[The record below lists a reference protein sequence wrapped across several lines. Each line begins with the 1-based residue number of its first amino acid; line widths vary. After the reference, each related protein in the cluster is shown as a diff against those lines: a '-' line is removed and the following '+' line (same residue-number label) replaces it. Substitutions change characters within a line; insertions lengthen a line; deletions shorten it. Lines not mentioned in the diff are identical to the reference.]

1 MPPKKRKAVGSKR
14 DATTATAA
22 AAATAAKTRQ
32 RKTAG
37 TKTAAASKKS
47 TFKPAPKKRA
57 AQLPCTSPAARM
69 ASKAATR
76 KANIV
81 KVTAASATK
90 TKAAPAQK
98 PSSSSSSHTS
108 IRAESQQA
116 ANTPERGPTAEK
128 IAVSSAERRKSS
140 PSPQPPVAAEAAA
153 ATAPAPAARAHRK
166 GATVKHP
173 PRTDEELDDGG
184 GIASSAAEEKTERT
198 YRKDAHG
205 NATAAPS
212 TLTARTSTATRSSRP
227 IVVVANNEDESEQE
241 GNDGEDT
248 IFFGSDV
255 VDATRSDG
263 DARQSQLDAPP
274 PPHPSLAA
282 STAAA
287 VEQHLVTSPEVLPT
301 HPLRLL
307 HGGAGGR
314 GGSSSS
320 SSATL
325 DLRGCT
331 TPPPPLLQPAVRGTR
346 KQTSDGNNNGADS
359 PSRQS
364 AESSPEALMADSESK
379 PSSHRWQRQ
388 LLAGGT
394 PATQRLR
401 EKDALQDGGHRQ
413 VGSPPAHAAET
424 VKQLFTEPVRSI
436 SATSTPADD
445 SPNGTLIMSHGSEE
459 DGVEEADAPGLHRR
473 QRQHHQHLPP
483 PLDVSSIATHS
494 DSESRWSV
502 GRATEGPPLPPG
514 SATAVTPPPLPS
526 LVPRA
531 SSAGGAQL
539 FHRHHRHNSGG
550 VTDDLC
556 RGTSTR
562 LLSTQSSALKDDEAS
577 PSLQHKA
584 MASAAQSIP
593 APAGRLRM
601 GGNTSRQS
609 SPSSSYVWLKRTA
622 GGDAVEASHPA
633 APTSSAASTLFP
645 AHPPFQQQQQQQ
657 QQQQWS
663 SYACPH
669 LSFTSP
675 SSSQLSRLADIDVI
689 TEADADAE
697 GGHAA
702 TTTTPQRLRLREPPV
717 WRSPQITQLPKS
729 LSVSP
734 VSLRGDS
741 RKGGVKGDAASSLPQ
756 PLSQTQPT
764 AHSVSAASSSTGEA
778 TQTLAQA
785 SANAA
790 GGLQASLHVVPS
802 GPTAAPAVSRPSTQL
817 ITKAAAT
824 RPIASPGTMW
834 ICLDDDDC
842 AGDDSDSEGEGV
854 VGEAKTA
861 APLHNGSDVPLI
873 SVKMEIDAETDAV
886 YTPPE
891 HTAAAAASPSPSGS
905 SHKGGVAVGGEE
917 QTEAPGRLRS
927 RRPSPSKADSGGA
940 GVRVDQ
946 SNIPVLSPAQ
956 ARRRPPAEKSHP
968 IAEILS
974 PTFRPRRR
982 PPDTSADPSHSLGA
996 GSATHQR
1003 LASWPASH
1011 CYINLDD
1018 DTEDEDAEESPP
1030 RQRARN
1036 AHALDGAV
1044 YSAQPMSSAS
1054 VADVLPA
1061 LLRASTVTGADARSQ
1076 LSLPLIIDDD
1086 DDEGVPEV
1094 GSETHTKESG
1104 DQEVRCEG
1112 LSPKPPKPKR
1122 GTCVEGANEVVA
1134 NEEDDDDLLKSP
1146 QKPHVKDFIF
1156 PNRLDPELRPSSPLY
1171 RSIHAYQQ
1179 QYQQQQQRAQGKEEE
1194 EHAARHAAAAA
1205 SPLQEGV
1212 NADCRHLP
1220 QSAAIPVVIGNT
1232 KGAPPDDV
1240 AAAGQAG
1247 HKRSRAKDAK
1257 TGAAAPALP
1266 DWGRPADTL
1275 LRDFFPTKFTKKSFM
1290 EAAKNVMSP
1299 MHFLEAGDFW
1309 AAFASA
1315 EFVGEGSFGL
1325 VWRCLTVDGD
1335 LVAVKSCPIILRT
1348 KANIEDSFSTI
1359 REIATMRFL
1368 SEMQVPY
1375 VLPLH
1380 SAFFVHAQE
1389 ALPPLA
1395 QEALEWRQRL
1405 RKRAEEAALEVEV
1418 RLLARGGNRRASH
1431 TGAEEDIEDAPLTLE
1446 QQVAVQMERLTAA
1459 EGPEEQA
1466 TRARLQSVRLP
1477 RFLSITHDDLTQ
1489 SDATVFLV
1497 MELCDGDVEGIS
1509 RSDGVAKGMV
1519 YCVSSALAA
1528 MHELGLLHLDLKPS
1542 NILFAYEHGPSQQ
1555 RLQRFSASGPATDA
1569 VKFYL
1574 SDFGNCR
1581 LVGPDP
1587 MDEVQDS
1594 YGTFEYMDLRALRD
1608 AVCGR
1613 PTDAF
1618 SLGATLYELLY
1629 GRRLYPKCVDPRCR
1643 GEEDHSRECF
1653 VEAASQPV
1661 VLPTVGPPTTAAMVT
1676 PVTTIGLNTAAAG
1689 HARGPHANGGT
1700 GSTSGLICS
1709 GPALTPLQ
1717 YLTLALL
1724 RKPWAERM
1732 TAEECR
1738 RYLVQTFHITQTE
1751 DSSP

>member
-1 MPPKKRKAVGSKR
+1 M
-14 DATTATAA
+14 
-22 AAATAAKTRQ
+22 
-32 RKTAG
+32 
-37 TKTAAASKKS
+37 
-47 TFKPAPKKRA
+47 
-57 AQLPCTSPAARM
+57 
-69 ASKAATR
+69 
-76 KANIV
+76 
-81 KVTAASATK
+81 
-90 TKAAPAQK
+90 
-98 PSSSSSSHTS
+98 
-108 IRAESQQA
+108 
-116 ANTPERGPTAEK
+116 
-128 IAVSSAERRKSS
+128 
-140 PSPQPPVAAEAAA
+140 
-153 ATAPAPAARAHRK
+153 
-166 GATVKHP
+166 
-173 PRTDEELDDGG
+173 
-184 GIASSAAEEKTERT
+184 
-198 YRKDAHG
+198 YRKDVHDDA
-205 NATAAPS
+205 
-212 TLTARTSTATRSSRP
+212 TATRSSRP
-227 IVVVANNEDESEQE
+227 IVVVTINADESEQE
-241 GNDGEDT
+241 DIDGEDT
-248 IFFGSDV
+248 ILFGSDV

-274 PPHPSLAA
+274 PPHPPLVA
-282 STAAA
+282 STAVA
-287 VEQHLVTSPEVLPT
+287 VEQHLVMSPEVLPT

-307 HGGAGGR
+307 LHGGASGR
-314 GGSSSS
+314 GSST
-320 SSATL
+320 ATL

-331 TPPPPLLQPAVRGTR
+331 TPPPPLLQPTVRGTGKR
-346 KQTSDGNNNGADS
+346 TSYGNNNDADS
-359 PSRQS
+359 RSRQS
-364 AESSPEALMADSESK
+364 AERSPEALMADSESK
-379 PSSHRWQRQ
+379 PISHRWQRQ

-413 VGSPPAHAAET
+413 AGSPPAHAAET
-424 VKQLFTEPVRSI
+424 VKQLFTEPARSI
-436 SATSTPADD
+436 SVTSTPADD

-531 SSAGGAQL
+531 SSAGGVQL

-550 VTDDLC
+550 FTDGIC
-556 RGTSTR
+556 RGASTR
-562 LLSTQSSALKDDEAS
+562 LLSAQLSALKDDEAS
-577 PSLQHKA
+577 PSLQRKA
-584 MASAAQSIP
+584 VASAAQSLP
-593 APAGRLRM
+593 APAGHLRM

-633 APTSSAASTLFP
+633 APTSSATSTLFP
-645 AHPPFQQQQQQQ
+645 AHAPFQQQ

-675 SSSQLSRLADIDVI
+675 SSSQLSRLVDMDVM
-689 TEADADAE
+689 TESDADAE

-702 TTTTPQRLRLREPPV
+702 TTTTPQQLRLREPPV

-734 VSLRGDS
+734 VSLRGDG

-756 PLSQTQPT
+756 SLSQTQPA
-764 AHSVSAASSSTGEA
+764 AHSASAASSSTGEA
-778 TQTLAQA
+778 TQTLVQA

-790 GGLQASLHVVPS
+790 GGSQAPLRVVPS
-802 GPTAAPAVSRPSTQL
+802 GSTAAPAASRPSTQL

-834 ICLDDDDC
+834 ICLDDDDY
-842 AGDDSDSEGEGV
+842 AGDDSHSEGEGG
-854 VGEAKTA
+854 VGEAKMA
-861 APLHNGSDVPLI
+861 APLHNGSDAPLV
-873 SVKMEIDAETDAV
+873 SVKMEIDAETGAV

-891 HTAAAAASPSPSGS
+891 RTAAAAASPSPSGS
-905 SHKGGVAVGGEE
+905 PHKGGVAVGGEE
-917 QTEAPGRLRS
+917 QPEAPGRLRS
-927 RRPSPSKADSGGA
+927 RRPSPSKADSVGA
-940 GVRVDQ
+940 GVRADH
-946 SNIPVLSPAQ
+946 SNIPVLSPVQ

-982 PPDTSADPSHSLGA
+982 PPDTSADPSHSLSA
-996 GSATHQR
+996 GSATLQR
-1003 LASWPASH
+1003 LSSWPASH

-1018 DTEDEDAEESPP
+1018 DTEDEDAEEAPP

-1036 AHALDGAV
+1036 AHALDGVV

-1054 VADVLPA
+1054 VADALPA
-1061 LLRASTVTGADARSQ
+1061 PLRASPVTGVDARSQ

-1086 DDEGVPEV
+1086 DDEGAPE
-1094 GSETHTKESG
+1094 GGGETHTKESG
-1104 DQEVRCEG
+1104 DQEVRREG

-1122 GTCVEGANEVVA
+1122 GTRVEGANEVVA
-1134 NEEDDDDLLKSP
+1134 HEEDDDDMLKSP

-1179 QYQQQQQRAQGKEEE
+1179 QYQQQQLAQGKEEE
-1194 EHAARHAAAAA
+1194 VHAAGHAAAAA

-1220 QSAAIPVVIGNT
+1220 QSAAIPVVIGET
-1232 KGAPPDDV
+1232 KGASPDDV

-1247 HKRSRAKDAK
+1247 QKRSRAKDAK
-1257 TGAAAPALP
+1257 TGAAAPVLP

-1335 LVAVKSCPIILRT
+1335 LVAVKSCPVILRT

-1368 SEMQVPY
+1368 NEMQVPY

-1431 TGAEEDIEDAPLTLE
+1431 TGAEEDVEDAPLTLE

-1629 GRRLYPKCVDPRCR
+1629 GRRLYPKCVDPRCG

-1676 PVTTIGLNTAAAG
+1676 LVTTIGLDAAAAG

-1738 RYLVQTFHITQTE
+1738 RYLVRTFHITQTE

>member
-1 MPPKKRKAVGSKR
+1 MHD
-14 DATTATAA
+14 DATV
-22 AAATAAKTRQ
+22 TRLS
-32 RKTAG
+32 R
-37 TKTAAASKKS
+37 
-47 TFKPAPKKRA
+47 P
-57 AQLPCTSPAARM
+57 
-69 ASKAATR
+69 
-76 KANIV
+76 V
-81 KVTAASATK
+81 VVVT
-90 TKAAPAQK
+90 
-98 PSSSSSSHTS
+98 
-108 IRAESQQA
+108 I
-116 ANTPERGPTAEK
+116 
-128 IAVSSAERRKSS
+128 
-140 PSPQPPVAAEAAA
+140 
-153 ATAPAPAARAHRK
+153 
-166 GATVKHP
+166 
-173 PRTDEELDDGG
+173 DDDG
-184 GIASSAAEEKTERT
+184 A
-198 YRKDAHG
+198 
-205 NATAAPS
+205 
-212 TLTARTSTATRSSRP
+212 
-227 IVVVANNEDESEQE
+227 EQE
-241 GNDGEDT
+241 DADGEDT
-248 IFFGSDV
+248 VLFHSDV

-274 PPHPSLAA
+274 PPLHPSLVT

-287 VEQHLVTSPEVLPT
+287 GEQHLVTSSEALPT
-301 HPLRLL
+301 HPLRLP
-307 HGGAGGR
+307 HAGASGC
-314 GGSSSS
+314 GSSSS
-320 SSATL
+320 TTL
-325 DLRGCT
+325 DLRDCT
-331 TPPPPLLQPAVRGTR
+331 TPPPPLLQPTVRGTR
-346 KQTSDGNNNGADS
+346 KQTSYENNNGADS

-364 AESSPEALMADSESK
+364 AENSPEALMADSESK
-379 PSSHRWQRQ
+379 FSSHRWQRQ

-394 PATQRLR
+394 PATQPLR
-401 EKDALQDGGHRQ
+401 GTDALQDGGDRH

-424 VKQLFTEPVRSI
+424 VKRLFTEPARSI
-436 SATSTPADD
+436 SVTSIPADD

-459 DGVEEADAPGLHRR
+459 DGVEEADAPELHRR

-483 PLDVSSIATHS
+483 PMEISSIATHT
-494 DSESRWSV
+494 DSESRWSM
-502 GRATEGPPLPPG
+502 GRATEGPPIPPG

-531 SSAGGAQL
+531 SSAGGVQL
-539 FHRHHRHNSGG
+539 FHRHHLHNSGG
-550 VTDDLC
+550 VTDDRC

-562 LLSTQSSALKDDEAS
+562 LLSTQSSAIKDDEAPPS
-577 PSLQHKA
+577 PHHKA
-584 MASAAQSIP
+584 VASAAQSLP
-593 APAGRLRM
+593 APAGHLRM
-601 GGNTSRQS
+601 GGNTSRQC
-609 SPSSSYVWLKRTA
+609 SPSSSYLWLKRTA

-633 APTSSAASTLFP
+633 APTSSATSTPFP
-645 AHPPFQQQQQQQ
+645 AHPPFQQH

-675 SSSQLSRLADIDVI
+675 SSSQLSRLADMDVMA
-689 TEADADAE
+689 EADADPE

-734 VSLRGDS
+734 VSLRGDG
-741 RKGGVKGDAASSLPQ
+741 RKSGMKGDAASALPQ
-756 PLSQTQPT
+756 PLSQTQPA
-764 AHSVSAASSSTGEA
+764 AHSASPALSSTGDA
-778 TQTLAQA
+778 TQTLTQA
-785 SANAA
+785 STNAA
-790 GGLQASLHVVPS
+790 GGSRAPLHVVPS
-802 GPTAAPAVSRPSTQL
+802 GPAAAPAASRPSTQL

-834 ICLDDDDC
+834 ICLDDDDDY
-842 AGDDSDSEGEGV
+842 ASDD
-854 VGEAKTA
+854 
-861 APLHNGSDVPLI
+861 NGSDVPLV

-886 YTPPE
+886 YTPPVR
-891 HTAAAAASPSPSGS
+891 TAAAAVSPSPSGS
-905 SHKGGVAVGGEE
+905 PHTGGMAVSGEE
-917 QTEAPGRLRS
+917 TEAPGRLRS

-940 GVRVDQ
+940 GARVDQ
-946 SNIPVLSPAQ
+946 SSNAVLSPAQ

-982 PPDTSADPSHSLGA
+982 PPDTSAGPSHSLGA
-996 GSATHQR
+996 GSVTHQW
-1003 LASWPASH
+1003 LSSWPVSH

-1018 DTEDEDAEESPP
+1018 DTEDEDADEAPP
-1030 RQRARN
+1030 RQRARKV
-1036 AHALDGAV
+1036 HALEGAV

-1054 VADVLPA
+1054 AANASPAAPA
-1061 LLRASTVTGADARSQ
+1061 LLHASPVTGVDARSQ

-1086 DDEGVPEV
+1086 DDEGAPEGGGETDTKASGDREV
-1094 GSETHTKESG
+1094 G
-1104 DQEVRCEG
+1104 REG
-1112 LSPKPPKPKR
+1112 LSSKLPKAKR
-1122 GTCVEGANEVVA
+1122 GARVEGADEVVA
-1134 NEEDDDDLLKSP
+1134 NDEDGDDLLKSL

-1179 QYQQQQQRAQGKEEE
+1179 QYQQQLAQGKEEE
-1194 EHAARHAAAAA
+1194 EHAARHVVVAA

-1212 NADCRHLP
+1212 HADCRHLP
-1220 QSAAIPVVIGNT
+1220 QSAAIPVVTGDT
-1232 KGAPPDDV
+1232 KGASPDDV

-1247 HKRSRAKDAK
+1247 QKRRRAQDAK
-1257 TGAAAPALP
+1257 TGAAAAATPAVP

-1368 SEMQVPY
+1368 NEMQVPY

-1380 SAFFVHAQE
+1380 SAFFVPAQE

-1418 RLLARGGNRRASH
+1418 RMLARGGHRRAPH
-1431 TGAEEDIEDAPLTLE
+1431 TGAEEDVEDAPLTLE
-1446 QQVAVQMERLTAA
+1446 QQVAMQMERLTAA

-1509 RSDGVAKGMV
+1509 RSDGIAKGMV

-1542 NILFAYEHGPSQQ
+1542 NILFAYENGPSQQ
-1555 RLQRFSASGPATDA
+1555 RLQRFSASGPATEA

-1629 GRRLYPKCVDPRCR
+1629 GRRLYPKCVDPRCG

-1653 VEAASQPV
+1653 VEVASQPV

-1676 PVTTIGLNTAAAG
+1676 PATAISLNAAAG
-1689 HARGPHANGGT
+1689 GHACGPHAKGNTGGNVN
-1700 GSTSGLICS
+1700 LLCS

-1724 RKPWAERM
+1724 RKPWEERM